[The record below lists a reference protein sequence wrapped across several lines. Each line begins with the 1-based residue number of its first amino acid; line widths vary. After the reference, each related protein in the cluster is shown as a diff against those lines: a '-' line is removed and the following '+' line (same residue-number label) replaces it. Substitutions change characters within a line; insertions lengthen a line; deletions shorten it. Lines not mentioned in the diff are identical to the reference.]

1 MGSVQTHEA
10 ENSARL
16 IESAGHYNAAIRMR
30 GLAKERDE
38 LVAYIQDRVDPI
50 IAAANNLIAA
60 RTDILLNGSMPA
72 HADAKLSEAFVAL
85 DSALTPSN
93 RTT

>member
-1 MGSVQTHEA
+1 MDSVQTHEA

-16 IESAGHYNAAIRMR
+16 IEAAGHYNAAIRMR

-50 IAAANNLIAA
+50 IAAANDLIAA
-60 RTDILLNGSMPA
+60 RTDILLNGSRSA
-72 HADAKLSEAFVAL
+72 HTDSELSDAFVAL
-85 DSALTPSN
+85 DAALVN
-93 RTT
+93 K